1 MSDER
6 RGWGM
11 ITCASPTARIEICDN
26 TSASVHMKYG
36 QRGWPLAEL
45 TEISIARMSRPV
57 RPPTSGGAVGSRCS
71 AERPWCVGG
80 RWSVVVRECGFHR

>member
-1 MSDER
+1 M
-6 RGWGM
+6 
-11 ITCASPTARIEICDN
+11 
-26 TSASVHMKYG
+26 
-36 QRGWPLAEL
+36 AEL

-80 RWSVVVRECGFHR
+80 RWSVVVRESAGFIGKAWEALVRGGPLECRRQRVRVS